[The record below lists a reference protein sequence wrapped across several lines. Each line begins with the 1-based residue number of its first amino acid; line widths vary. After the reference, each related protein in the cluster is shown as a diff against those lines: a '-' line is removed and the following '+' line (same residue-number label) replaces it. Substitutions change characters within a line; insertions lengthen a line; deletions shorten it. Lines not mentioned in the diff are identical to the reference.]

1 MKTILFLFALIPAT
15 AGAQIWYVGGKAG
28 VSFSNYKS
36 QTPWQEATNTGYS
49 FGATAYKQVRNN
61 FGLGAELIYVQK
73 GYYHKICNTITD
85 QLNANYLEVPLMAD
99 YTFLIPGLKNFK
111 GHATVGI
118 YTAYWVSAKYKMQGY
133 DQDSEEFDFNKNK
146 ASRFDFGPNAGG
158 RLEYILKNGSVSLDV
173 RYELGLLDLQKRVND
188 HTSNTNRALLIGLNY
203 MKILNF

>member
-36 QTPWQEATNTGYS
+36 QTPWKEATNTGYS

-61 FGLGAELIYVQK
+61 FGFGAELIYVQK

>member
-36 QTPWQEATNTGYS
+36 QTPWKEATNTGYS